1 METNEQQISR
11 NIKACRS
18 RIGKSQEEIAKELN
32 ITKVTYSNIENNP
45 LNYSVNKLNA
55 IAKKQYNILQDS
67 KGIRKI
73 EMIDN
78 TINTKLL
85 S

>member
-55 IAKKQYNILQDS
+55 IAKKLHCNIDEFFL
-67 KGIRKI
+67 KK
-73 EMIDN
+73 
-78 TINTKLL
+78 
-85 S
+85 